1 MPSQETGAKTVLGKV
16 SVTPKG
22 DYNSGTT
29 YYALDIVGYE
39 GGSYL
44 AMKEVTG
51 VEPSNDQVNWMQLS
65 GPGLPGDQGPQ
76 GEPGA
81 AAGFGEAT
89 ATVDDTSGTP
99 SVDVQTS
106 GPDTAKV
113 FTFTFS
119 GLKGT
124 KGDTGDKGDAGDTGP
139 TGPQGV
145 SVVTAQINEQGHLI
159 ITLSEGEPIDAGDAT
174 GPIGPQGIQGEAGE
188 SVGSIQRTSGTGAPG
203 TTDTYTMYS
212 TDGSEIGTFTVYN
225 GQNGTG
231 AGDFMADGS
240 VPMTGPL
247 DMNGNRV
254 TEVGTPTA
262 DTDAANKAY
271 VDEALEGVTITTD
284 ATPTEDSTNP
294 VQSGGVFDALSNKQD
309 TLSGTE
315 DQLVGFNSAGEAT
328 AVSKPT
334 YTAADVGAMPAVSG
348 GTTGQVLTKTE
359 AGQEWQNAPD
369 GLPSGGEE
377 GQVLTK
383 TASGAQWDDVP
394 SDLPSG
400 GTNGQILTKTADGVA
415 WEDAPE
421 GGVTSFKG
429 RTGAVTPQTGDYT
442 AEMVGA
448 VSESDVGVANGVA
461 ELDSTGKVPASQL
474 PSMDYIPTSEKGAN
488 SGVATLDTSGKLNAT
503 QKPTYTADEVGARP
517 NTWTPSAADVG
528 AVPTSRT
535 VNGHALSN
543 NVTLDAAD
551 VGAVPTTRTINSKP
565 LSSNVTLTAEDV
577 GAGEPATS
585 ATVTL
590 TASGWTGSAAPFSQQ
605 VSCPIVAADTAV
617 VAVDVDTP
625 GTDAD
630 ADAEA
635 INAWALCTQ
644 QNPTQGAGTLTF
656 YATEKPTINIPV
668 KVGVA

>member
-1 MPSQETGAKTVLGKV
+1 MA
-16 SVTPKG
+16 
-22 DYNSGTT
+22 YNSAYT
-29 YYALDIVGYE
+29 
-39 GGSYL
+39 GS
-44 AMKEVTG
+44 
-51 VEPSNDQVNWMQLS
+51 QV
-65 GPGLPGDQGPQ
+65 
-76 GEPGA
+76 
-81 AAGFGEAT
+81 
-89 ATVDDTSGTP
+89 
-99 SVDVQTS
+99 
-106 GPDTAKV
+106 
-113 FTFTFS
+113 
-119 GLKGT
+119 
-124 KGDTGDKGDAGDTGP
+124 
-139 TGPQGV
+139 
-145 SVVTAQINEQGHLI
+145 
-159 ITLSEGEPIDAGDAT
+159 
-174 GPIGPQGIQGEAGE
+174 
-188 SVGSIQRTSGTGAPG
+188 
-203 TTDTYTMYS
+203 
-212 TDGSEIGTFTVYN
+212 
-225 GQNGTG
+225 
-231 AGDFMADGS
+231 
-240 VPMTGPL
+240 
-247 DMNGNRV
+247 
-254 TEVGTPTA
+254 
-262 DTDAANKAY
+262 DAAVGAVRQK
-271 VDEALEGVTITTD
+271 ETIWD
-284 ATPTEDSTNP
+284 
-294 VQSGGVFDALSNKQD
+294 GKQD
-309 TLSGTE
+309 ELTGTE
-315 DQLVGFNSAGEAT
+315 DQLVGFNSSGEAT

-334 YTAADVGAMPAVSG
+334 YTAADVGAMPAVTG

-359 AGQEWQNAPD
+359 TGQEWQDAPD
-369 GLPSGGEE
+369 GLPEGGLE

-383 TASGAQWDDVP
+383 TSTGAQWDDIP

-400 GTNGQILTKTADGVA
+400 GTDGQILTKTADGVA

-421 GGVTSFKG
+421 GGVTSFNS
-429 RTGAVTPQTGDYT
+429 RTGAITPQTGDYT

-448 VSESDVGVANGVA
+448 VSEEAVGVANGVA

-488 SGVATLDTSGKLNAT
+488 SGVATLDASGKLTAA

-590 TASGWTGSAAPFSQQ
+590 TAAGWTGSAAPFSQQ
-605 VSCPIVAADTAV
+605 VSCSIVAADTAV

-656 YATEKPTINIPV
+656 YCTEKPTINIPV